1 MKSTAFEP
9 ARRQFLRLA
18 GLFSLLPYAAW
29 PRKSFAAA
37 AAWNGNARNVYSRL
51 GIRPLINAAGTY
63 TNLSACIIP
72 EEVREA
78 MDQASRLHV
87 VIPEL
92 HAAVGKRIAELLQV
106 EAALVTSGAAGSL
119 MLGTAACVAGKDQ
132 ERIRR
137 VPDLQG
143 IKDEVIIQKSHRF
156 GYDHAVR
163 SVGVKLIEVETREQ
177 MTGAIR
183 DRTAMMLFLNSADP
197 QGKVKRAEFV
207 EIGKKAGVPTMID
220 AAADTPPASRLSE
233 YNKMGFD
240 LVCFSGGK
248 GLQGPQCSGLL
259 LGRKDLIEAAY
270 LNGSPHS
277 DAIGRPA
284 KVGKEE
290 IMGLLTAVELYL
302 KRDHQA
308 QWKDW
313 EQQVDAILKAASGV
327 PGVVK
332 VERFVPEIANQIPH
346 GRITWDVNKLP
357 HKRREIAKR
366 LREGEPRI
374 EVRPS
379 SEDQPVLV
387 VAVWMLQPKEYR
399 VVARRIREV
408 LTGASG

>member
-9 ARRQFLRLA
+9 ARRRFLRLA

-29 PRKSFAAA
+29 PRKSAAA
-37 AAWNGNARNVYSRL
+37 PAAWNGNARNVYSRL

-72 EEVREA
+72 EEVREV
-78 MDQASRLHV
+78 MDQASRVHV

-106 EAALVTSGAAGSL
+106 EAALVTSGAAGAL
-119 MLGTAACVAGKDQ
+119 MLGTAACVAGKDPQ
-132 ERIRR
+132 RIRR

-207 EIGKKAGVPTMID
+207 ELAKKAGVPSMID
-220 AAADTPPASRLSE
+220 SAADIPPAGRLSE

-313 EQQVDAILKAASGV
+313 EQQVDAILKAVTGV

-332 VERFVPEIANQIPH
+332 VERFMPEIANQLPH

-379 SEDQPVLV
+379 DEDQPVLE

-399 VVARRIREV
+399 IVGRRIREV
-408 LTGASG
+408 LTGASS

>member
-18 GLFSLLPYAAW
+18 GLLSLLPYAAW
-29 PRKSFAAA
+29 PRKSAAA
-37 AAWNGNARNVYSRL
+37 PAAWNGSARNVYSRL

-72 EEVREA
+72 EEVREV

-119 MLGTAACVAGKDQ
+119 LLGTAACVAGKDPQ
-132 ERIRR
+132 RIRR

-163 SVGVKLIEVETREQ
+163 SVGVKLIEVETSEQ

-197 QGKVKRAEFV
+197 KGKVKRAEFV
-207 EIGKKAGVPTMID
+207 EIGKKASVPTMID
-220 AAADTPPASRLSE
+220 AAADIPPASHLSE

-290 IMGLLTAVELYL
+290 IMGLLTAVELYV

-308 QWKDW
+308 QWKEW
-313 EQQVDAILKAASGV
+313 EQQVDAILKAVNGV

-332 VERFVPEIANQIPH
+332 AERFLPEIANELPH

-379 SEDQPVLV
+379 DEDQPVLEF
-387 VAVWMLQPKEYR
+387 AVWMLQPKEYR

-408 LTGASG
+408 LAGASA